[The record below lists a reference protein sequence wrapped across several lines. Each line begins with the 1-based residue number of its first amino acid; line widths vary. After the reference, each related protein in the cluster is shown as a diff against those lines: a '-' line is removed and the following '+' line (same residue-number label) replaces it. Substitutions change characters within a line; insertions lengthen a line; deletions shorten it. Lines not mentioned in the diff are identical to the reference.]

1 MRTILPLLLLPLLA
15 CGTKG
20 DDPFGQGGGDN
31 NMGVPTGDGGA
42 TGDGGSTTDDTGT
55 GSDGGTTDGGTTD
68 GGTTD
73 DTGTGPV
80 IKGTGYDAGDT
91 AYDLVATDQ
100 AGSPFRLH
108 SLYGRNVV
116 LVVGHMDDPAFTNM
130 TTWLGAVED
139 ATVVALVGRDE
150 DGVTADTA
158 DALGWASA
166 WGVSTVLVDPT
177 GELVNTWAERA
188 PPKTY
193 VIGASMDI
201 AWTWFGTASQVQ
213 VQDKIDDL

>member
-1 MRTILPLLLLPLLA
+1 MRTSPLLVLLTLLA
-15 CGTKG
+15 CSNRG
-20 DDPFGQGGGDN
+20 DDPFGQGGGQDN
-31 NMGVPTGDGGA
+31 LGVPTGDGGGA
-42 TGDGGSTTDDTGT
+42 ADGGTADDTGT
-55 GSDGGTTDGGTTD
+55 GSDGGTTD

-80 IKGTGYDAGDT
+80 IKGTGYGAGDT
-91 AYDLVATDQ
+91 AYDLVATSQ
-100 AGSPFRLH
+100 SGTTFRLH
-108 SLYGRNVV
+108 SLYGQNVV
-116 LVVGHMDDPAFTNM
+116 LVVGHLDDPSFANM
-130 TTWLGAVED
+130 TSWLGEIED

-150 DGVTADTA
+150 GGVTADTA

-166 WGVSTVLVDPT
+166 WGVSTVLIDPT

-193 VIGASMDI
+193 VIGATMEID
-201 AWTWFGTASQVQ
+201 WTFFGTSSQVQ